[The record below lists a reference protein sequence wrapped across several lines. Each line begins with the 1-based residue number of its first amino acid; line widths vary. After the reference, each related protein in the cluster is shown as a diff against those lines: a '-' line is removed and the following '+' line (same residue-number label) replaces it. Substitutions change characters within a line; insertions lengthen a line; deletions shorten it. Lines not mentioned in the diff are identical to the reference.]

1 MKCRIIH
8 ESSARIRLRLSKPGL
23 SLRQA
28 DILLYYLEAQPSIQ
42 QAAVYERT
50 SDIVI
55 FFRKEQRQAALSAVA
70 KFDFNSELLP
80 AEIPENSGRM
90 LAREFQEKIV
100 GQIAFAVGRK
110 LFLPLPLNIAYTVF
124 KSAGYILKG
133 LKCLIRKKLE
143 VEVLDAVSIGIS
155 IARSDFSTAGS
166 IMFLLGM
173 GNLLEEWTHK
183 KSIDDLARTMS
194 LNIDKVWLKTDDG
207 DVLVPV
213 SAVKNGS
220 LINVGVG
227 NVIPL
232 DGVVHSGEA
241 MVNQASLTGES
252 VPVAKRKGAYIYAG
266 TVLEEGE
273 LTIRVEAEEGSGRY
287 DRIVKMIEESEK
299 LKSNTESRAANLADK
314 LVPYSFLGTALTY
327 LFTRNVS
334 KALSVLMV
342 DFSCALKF
350 SMPLA
355 VLSAMREAGR
365 YNATVKGGKY
375 LEAIAYADTIVF
387 DKTGTLTYACPTVER
402 VIACEGQDKRQMIK
416 IAACLEEH
424 FPHSV
429 ANAVVKYA
437 QELNISHREMHSQ
450 VEYVVAHGISST
462 IKDEHVIIGSYHFV
476 FEDERTEVADED
488 RKIIE
493 ELDPQYSHLFLAI
506 GGKLVAVIYISDPL
520 RQEAAQVVADLKE
533 IGIKKTVMMTGDNL
547 RTAKAIA
554 KKVGVDEFYAGVL
567 PEDKARFVEK
577 EKSLGKTVIMVG
589 DGINDSPAL
598 SAADCGIAISDGAA
612 IAREIA
618 DITITA
624 QSLNELIML
633 KKLANRLIQRINSNY
648 RFIMG
653 FNSSLILLGT
663 AGVLAPTASA
673 LLHNVSTLGISL
685 KSMTNLISD

>member
-1 MKCRIIH
+1 M
-8 ESSARIRLRLSKPGL
+8 
-23 SLRQA
+23 
-28 DILLYYLEAQPSIQ
+28 
-42 QAAVYERT
+42 
-50 SDIVI
+50 
-55 FFRKEQRQAALSAVA
+55 
-70 KFDFNSELLP
+70 
-80 AEIPENSGRM
+80 
-90 LAREFQEKIV
+90 
-100 GQIAFAVGRK
+100 
-110 LFLPLPLNIAYTVF
+110 
-124 KSAGYILKG
+124 
-133 LKCLIRKKLE
+133 
-143 VEVLDAVSIGIS
+143 
-155 IARSDFSTAGS
+155 
-166 IMFLLGM
+166 
-173 GNLLEEWTHK
+173 
-183 KSIDDLARTMS
+183 
-194 LNIDKVWLKTDDG
+194 
-207 DVLVPV
+207 
-213 SAVKNGS
+213 
-220 LINVGVG
+220 
-227 NVIPL
+227 
-232 DGVVHSGEA
+232 
-241 MVNQASLTGES
+241 
-252 VPVAKRKGAYIYAG
+252 
-266 TVLEEGE
+266 
-273 LTIRVEAEEGSGRY
+273 
-287 DRIVKMIEESEK
+287 
-299 LKSNTESRAANLADK
+299 
-314 LVPYSFLGTALTY
+314 PYSFLGTALTY
-327 LFTRNVS
+327 LLTRNVS

-520 RQEAAQVVADLKE
+520 RQEAAQVVAGLKE